1 MTRRHRRWVISGSL
15 VVVLVVGAVVG
26 GHFALLKLS
35 WFRVSQVEV
44 QAPPGLDPN
53 SLRAA
58 AGIRTGTPLVA
69 VDVDAVGRSLT
80 SVPAVAT
87 ATASRRWP
95 HTVRL
100 TVTERVPVALTPSAT
115 GPWLL
120 DAGGLAYLPAPDP
133 APELP
138 TVVAAR
144 VSPVDPA
151 TRAAL
156 AVLAALTEPVR
167 GQLRIVRADGP
178 NDVTLLLRDGKQV
191 RWGSPE
197 QSERKAAVL
206 RALMTQRGSIY
217 DVSAPDLPTLRR

>member
-1 MTRRHRRWVISGSL
+1 MSRRRRRWVILGSL
-15 VVVLVVGAVVG
+15 LVVLVVGAVVG
-26 GHFALLKLS
+26 GRIALLKGS

-53 SLRAA
+53 SLRTA
-58 AGIRTGTPLVA
+58 AGVRTGMPLLA
-69 VDVDAVGRSLT
+69 VDLDAVGRSVA
-80 SVPAVAT
+80 SVPAVAS

-95 HTVRL
+95 HTLRL
-100 TVTERVPVALTPSAT
+100 TVTERVPVALTPSAS

-120 DAGGLAYLPAPDP
+120 DADGLAYLPAPDG
-133 APELP
+133 ASALP

-144 VSPVDPA
+144 VSPADPA
-151 TRAAL
+151 TKAAL
-156 AVLAALTEPVR
+156 AVLAALTDPVR
-167 GQLRIVRADGP
+167 GQLRAVRADGP

-197 QSERKAAVL
+197 QSERKAMVL
-206 RALMTQRGSIY
+206 QALMTQRGSVY